1 MATKKTPTLA
11 NNKLPRLD
19 FLSLIYWAMPLGK
32 DYYYYYYYP
41 IHLGL
46 QFLSS
51 LQLAFDL
58 KIRNRSIFNAKTH
71 A

>member
-46 QFLSS
+46 QFFSS

-58 KIRNRSIFNAKTH
+58 
-71 A
+71 

>member
-1 MATKKTPTLA
+1 MATKKAPTLD

-19 FLSLIYWAMPLGK
+19 FFSLIYWTMPLGK
-32 DYYYYYYYP
+32 DYYYYYP

-58 KIRNRSIFNAKTH
+58 EVKYRSIFNAKNMH
-71 A
+71 D

>member
-1 MATKKTPTLA
+1 MATKKAPTLA
-11 NNKLPRLD
+11 HNKLPRLE
-19 FLSLIYWAMPLGK
+19 FLSLIYWTMPLGK
-32 DYYYYYYYP
+32 DYNYYP

-58 KIRNRSIFNAKTH
+58 EVRNRSIFNAKKH

>member
-1 MATKKTPTLA
+1 MATKKAPTLA

-19 FLSLIYWAMPLGK
+19 FLSLIYWTMPLGK
-32 DYYYYYYYP
+32 DYYYYDP

-58 KIRNRSIFNAKTH
+58 KIRNRSIFNAKKH